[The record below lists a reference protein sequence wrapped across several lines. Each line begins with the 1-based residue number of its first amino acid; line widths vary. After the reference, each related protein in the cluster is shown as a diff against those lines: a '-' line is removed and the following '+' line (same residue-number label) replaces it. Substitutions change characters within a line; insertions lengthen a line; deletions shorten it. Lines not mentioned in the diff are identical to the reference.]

1 MKSTVMFASLLVTGE
16 SLTCAGSHKLSAS
29 VPCHYSGSD
38 LGDAVDAKTDS
49 FCPRGWDHRRD
60 WSGLVSI
67 YCSGENIHRERAGS
81 HSGLERLRSRRT
93 DRFPLVLFG
102 PRRDPCHSGRTLRS
116 LGCPAR
122 LLIVQLRRRDDVH
135 WKWRLS

>member
-1 MKSTVMFASLLVTGE
+1 MFSSLLVPGE
-16 SLTCAGSHKLSAS
+16 PLTSAGRDMSSAS

-49 FCPRGWDHRRD
+49 LCPRGWDHRRD
-60 WSGLVSI
+60 WSGLVSV
-67 YCSGENIHRERAGS
+67 YCLEEIIHRERAGS

-93 DRFPLVLFG
+93 DRFLLVLFG
-102 PRRDPCHSGRTLRS
+102 PRRDPRHCCRTLRS

-122 LLIVQLRRRDDVH
+122 LLIVQLRQRDDVQ
-135 WKWRLS
+135 WKGRLS